1 VILEFAKPDRICIV
15 DRNGTIVRLNDSN
28 RTELRFDASERVRAR
43 RILNRLNTYQ
53 PKSEIGPFRL
63 LPLVGEPAI
72 GQVRE

>member
-1 VILEFAKPDRICIV
+1 MLAFEKPERICIV
-15 DRNGTIVRLNDSN
+15 DRNGTIVRLNDSK

-53 PKSEIGPFRL
+53 PKSDIGPFRL
-63 LPLVGEPAI
+63 LPLIGEPVI